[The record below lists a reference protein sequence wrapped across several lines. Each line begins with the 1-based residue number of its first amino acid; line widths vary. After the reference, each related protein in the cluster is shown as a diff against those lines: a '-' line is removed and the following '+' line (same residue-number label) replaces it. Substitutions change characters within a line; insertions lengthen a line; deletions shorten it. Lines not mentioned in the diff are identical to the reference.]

1 MSIVIPTAGEGS
13 HLPVLIKIINLTT
26 GPVLELGMGMF
37 STHYLHWACYEN
49 RRKLVSY
56 ENDPKHLLFDWSQS
70 FLNDYHEVRFIDNW
84 DNADLSGHWDVVL
97 VDHAPTPRRRT
108 EIGRLANSADYVV
121 VHDSQ
126 PERERWQRLSQI
138 YPLFKYRKDFG
149 RENPLTTVLSNFK
162 DLSNL

>member
-1 MSIVIPTAGEGS
+1 MSMGIQLAGDGS
-13 HLPVLIKIINLTT
+13 HLPALIKVMNLTT
-26 GPVLELGMGMF
+26 GPVLELGMGTF

-56 ENDPKHLLFDWSQS
+56 ENDPNHVLLDWSKS
-70 FLNDYHEVRFIDNW
+70 FVNDYHEVRFIDNW

-97 VDHAPTPRRRT
+97 VDHAPTPRRII
-108 EIGRLANSADYVV
+108 EIEKLANSANYIVI
-121 VHDSQ
+121 HDSQ
-126 PERERWQRLSQI
+126 PERNGRQKYSQI

-162 DLSNL
+162 DLSDL